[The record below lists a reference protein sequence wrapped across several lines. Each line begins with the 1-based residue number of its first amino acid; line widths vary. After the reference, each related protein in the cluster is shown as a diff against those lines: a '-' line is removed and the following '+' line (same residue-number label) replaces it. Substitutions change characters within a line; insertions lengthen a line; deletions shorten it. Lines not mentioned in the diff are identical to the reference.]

1 MLKHITR
8 QSPIR
13 IDFNAP
19 FSLWFAFS
27 CCGAY
32 LSSWLTGGWTLQHI
46 FSISS
51 EANFL
56 DWTTYPRLILHIF
69 GHTSLE
75 HLLSNLMLLL
85 LVGPLLERV
94 YGDSLLILLSLVTA
108 ICTGLLMTGIF
119 SGSLAGA
126 SGVVFAMIV
135 LASFANARSG
145 TIPLTF
151 VLVAALFI
159 GGEVIQAL
167 SQDDNVARFAHL
179 AGGAIGTL
187 FGFLQIRSS
196 S

>member
-1 MLKHITR
+1 MPNTISR
-8 QSPIR
+8 ISPVR

-19 FSLWFAFS
+19 FSLWIAFLCS
-27 CCGAY
+27 GAY
-32 LSSWLTGGWTLQHI
+32 VSALLTGGWTLEHV

-51 EANFL
+51 DANFL
-56 DWTTYPRLILHIF
+56 DWKTYPRLILHIF

-94 YGDSLLILLSLVTA
+94 YGDSLLILMSLVTA
-108 ICTGLLMTGIF
+108 ICTGLLMTGLF
-119 SGSLAGA
+119 SGNLAGA

-151 VLVAALFI
+151 VLVVALFI
-159 GGEVIQAL
+159 GGEVIQAV
-167 SQDDNVARFAHL
+167 SQEDNVARFAHL
-179 AGGAIGTL
+179 AGGAIGAL
-187 FGFLQIRSS
+187 FGFMQMRPSS
-196 S
+196 